1 MEEKVHN
8 SPYSQS
14 IITVTLVRVYCLPY
28 PILLAQ
34 HDHSNKF
41 WKFKLFRYRLK
52 DFPLFVQYITQS
64 WLLDYN
70 GAENRNLEQTLSYT
84 RGLLWIS
91 VLTSAWGYLCVVLL
105 VATCLGGDQPQLSL
119 PHPHI
124 CQGGGSGAK
133 NLDNCGEL
141 HSGNDS
147 LYCLNQWQQQ
157 LCPSMPSIQFKKRQ
171 YMSNWP
177 GFFLE

>member
-1 MEEKVHN
+1 MIFNHLSNILVH
-8 SPYSQS
+8 
-14 IITVTLVRVYCLPY
+14 
-28 PILLAQ
+28 
-34 HDHSNKF
+34 H
-41 WKFKLFRYRLK
+41 
-52 DFPLFVQYITQS
+52 
-64 WLLDYN
+64 DYN
-70 GAENRNLEQTLSYT
+70 VAENRNSEQTLSYT
-84 RGLLWIS
+84 WGLLRIS

-147 LYCLNQWQQQ
+147 LYCLNQWPQQ
-157 LCPSMPSIQFKKRQ
+157 LRIYPVQKEAIYVKLAKVFLWIMWNKKGTKM
-171 YMSNWP
+171 YY
-177 GFFLE
+177 